1 MLKIIFIISIIMV
14 IGISTNYAHSQEIG
28 LSTFQESAQVIID
41 KKISNTSI
49 ASITLHSSNLQEI
62 KIPTEIEQK

>member
-41 KKISNTSI
+41 KKNIQYEYNI
-49 ASITLHSSNLQEI
+49 NYITQFQSPRN
-62 KIPTEIEQK
+62 